1 MKNNKAA
8 ITIMVVICLALVAG
22 IVYLNKNNKNTAI
35 SDDIEDQIT
44 DIEKEV
50 EKPNIPEIKANTNT
64 KVEENKDVKDE
75 KETENI
81 ENKEAVEE
89 NKKEDKIIVPAISNP
104 KKEKLPDEMEKPI
117 TQPKPKEPPKAV
129 EKEIKQ
135 EKKEEVKGGTGE
147 DGVVRDLKGNPTGLK
162 PAEKIE
168 EIKGSD
174 LLPEGEN
181 MGEGDKF

>member
-1 MKNNKAA
+1 MKNNKAT

-44 DIEKEV
+44 DIEKEAT
-50 EKPNIPEIKANTNT
+50 KPNIPEIKANTNT

-81 ENKEAVEE
+81 ENEETVEE
-89 NKKEDKIIVPAISNP
+89 NKEDKIVVPEISKP

-135 EKKEEVKGGTGE
+135 EKKEEVKSGTGE

-174 LLPEGEN
+174 LLPDDKKA
-181 MGEGDKF
+181 GEGDKF

>member
-1 MKNNKAA
+1 
-8 ITIMVVICLALVAG
+8 MVVICIALVAG

-35 SDDIEDQIT
+35 SDDIEDQIM

-75 KETENI
+75 KEIENTEN
-81 ENKEAVEE
+81 EETVEE
-89 NKKEDKIIVPAISNP
+89 NKEDKIVVPEISKP

-117 TQPKPKEPPKAV
+117 TQPKPKEPPKVV

-135 EKKEEVKGGTGE
+135 ENEQEVKGGTGD

-174 LLPEGEN
+174 LGNPNEN